1 MSHDTVI
8 TPGNTE
14 GIYGVIHFKNHAV
27 GILPIDEDGCTWL
40 VSQSRYVMGKL
51 SWEIPE
57 VGCPMGEDILEAA
70 KRELREETGLSARDW
85 QHWLNMDLSN
95 SVTDEQATVYLAQ
108 GLTKGESNL
117 EVTEDIDVKK
127 VPISQAIDMVLSG
140 EITDA
145 ISVAALMKYAATSR
159 L

>member
-1 MSHDTVI
+1 
-8 TPGNTE
+8 
-14 GIYGVIHFKNHAV
+14 
-27 GILPIDEDGCTWL
+27 
-40 VSQSRYVMGKL
+40 
-51 SWEIPE
+51 
-57 VGCPMGEDILEAA
+57 MGEDILEAA
-70 KRELREETGLSARDW
+70 TRELREETGLSARDW

-145 ISVAALMKYAATSR
+145 ISVAALMKYAASSR